1 MQFVDAHC
9 HLHFPRIASVVSSLM
24 QNAKEQGV
32 RYFAVNATSPQDF
45 GLVDAIAA
53 SYPKVIP
60 FYGIH
65 PYYLSEETWEAAFA
79 DLVKRKDTLRYI
91 GEIGM
96 DKSIA
101 SRVPLSLQ
109 EKCFKQQVHLAF
121 SLSIP
126 FSVHCIKCVQ
136 RVYAVL
142 KEEGPFSS
150 FFLMHGYSGPPDF
163 VQKFADL
170 GAYFSVS
177 GYLFNLSPKRRKA
190 MEDTIRKYP
199 LDRILLESDAPDMV
213 GSVERN
219 V

>member
-96 DKSIA
+96 DS
-101 SRVPLSLQ
+101 SN
-109 EKCFKQQVHLAF
+109 F
-121 SLSIP
+121 
-126 FSVHCIKCVQ
+126 
-136 RVYAVL
+136 YY
-142 KEEGPFSS
+142 SS
-150 FFLMHGYSGPPDF
+150 FVIKGIIDM
-163 VQKFADL
+163 
-170 GAYFSVS
+170 
-177 GYLFNLSPKRRKA
+177 
-190 MEDTIRKYP
+190 
-199 LDRILLESDAPDMV
+199 ILLMNRSSTFEFHQTW
-213 GSVERN
+213 
-219 V
+219 